1 MKKIFKVSLAIFAVA
16 SMALA
21 ASTVMMADSVIIG
34 GKGDADDSEYCL
46 FQSMGDCPHKPMN
59 YICKVSY
66 TAEHCRRHLCCQNY

>member
-46 FQSMGDCPHKPMN
+46 FQSMGTVRTN
-59 YICKVSY
+59 
-66 TAEHCRRHLCCQNY
+66 R

>member
-34 GKGDADDSEYCL
+34 GKGDADDRVLSFPINGVLSAQTDELYL
-46 FQSMGDCPHKPMN
+46 
-59 YICKVSY
+59 
-66 TAEHCRRHLCCQNY
+66 

>member
-34 GKGDADDSEYCL
+34 GKEVKEML
-46 FQSMGDCPHKPMN
+46 MT
-59 YICKVSY
+59 VS
-66 TAEHCRRHLCCQNY
+66 TVFSNQWGTVRTNR